1 MTLQKLIKTAP
12 LTFLLLLSF
21 VGLYVIQVLTGVD
34 ANNPNSADLIKWGA
48 NALPYTMGYEPWRL
62 ISSAFLHIGFMHLL
76 FNTFAMYFF
85 GQVAEPM
92 FGHAKFL
99 ALFLLSAVGGT
110 LLNNYITWQSILND
124 NGLPALSAGASGG
137 IMGLGAAL
145 LIAAL
150 FKISVNGM
158 VLNLRSLIFIM
169 GINLVYGF
177 AVPGID
183 NAGHI
188 GGAITGAI
196 IALGFA
202 FAYRKTQPVFDAS
215 LPVSPET
222 LSMAQSMKGV
232 VAPTQ
237 NTKWQLLPWTAML
250 LITIG
255 FYFWWLDMHH
265 QIVIHLN

>member
-1 MTLQKLIKTAP
+1 MTFQTLMKTAP
-12 LTFLLLLSF
+12 VTLLLLISF
-21 VGLYVIQVLTGVD
+21 VGLYIFQLISGVD
-34 ANNPNSADLIKWGA
+34 ANNPTSQQLITWGA

-62 ISSAFLHIGFMHLL
+62 VSSAFLHIGLMHLL

-85 GQVAEPM
+85 GQVSEPM
-92 FGHAKFL
+92 FGHVKFL
-99 ALFLLSAVGGT
+99 AIFLLSAIGGT
-110 LLNNYITWQSILND
+110 LLNNYVTWQAILND
-124 NGLPALSAGASGG
+124 NGMPGLSAGASGG

-158 VLNLRSLIFIM
+158 VLNLRSLVFIM

-196 IALGFA
+196 IAIGFA
-202 FAYRKTQPVFDAS
+202 IAYRKNTPALNTHSSVVTMTRDQVATQS
-215 LPVSPET
+215 RYS
-222 LSMAQSMKGV
+222 
-232 VAPTQ
+232 
-237 NTKWQLLPWTAML
+237 KWQLLPWVTIVIVAM
-250 LITIG
+250 G
-255 FYFWWLDMHH
+255 FYLWWLDMHQ